1 MAGTTSGT
9 LSGETHNGITD
20 GFTAKIDAS
29 TGALAWQEQL
39 SGTSGYNES
48 TAIAFTQTGS
58 SVLDKLG
65 LPTGTVNNT
74 EIRDLETQTSLRA
87 GDHFYISVNE
97 GRKIKI
103 DIRAGDTFQRLVTRI
118 NTLSTRNLKAS
129 VTYGEN
135 GPALKLEARNG
146 ASIEFIGGADGRD
159 ALAKLGFEERSIL
172 SPELLFDLNNDGGE
186 IDPNDLG
193 GVFALGLNNGFSF
206 SNKTEAEYIFNQL
219 EDAIKVIQSAHR
231 SLTFDPIR
239 AQILRDSKNNIG
251 PAPAFLQ
258 DRLARYQDGL
268 QRVLAVT
275 GGTII

>member
-1 MAGTTSGT
+1 MASDIYISGSTLNGSLNGGSVTNSYSGGKDGFVTKLTDNGSGFSADWTAFLGTGSTDSISGITVQNGSVYVAGTTSGT

-20 GFTAKIDAS
+20 SFTAKIDAS
-29 TGALAWQEQL
+29 TGALDWQEQL

-135 GPALKLEARNG
+135 GPALKLEARKRRIN
-146 ASIEFIGGADGRD
+146 
-159 ALAKLGFEERSIL
+159 
-172 SPELLFDLNNDGGE
+172 
-186 IDPNDLG
+186 
-193 GVFALGLNNGFSF
+193 
-206 SNKTEAEYIFNQL
+206 
-219 EDAIKVIQSAHR
+219 
-231 SLTFDPIR
+231 
-239 AQILRDSKNNIG
+239 
-251 PAPAFLQ
+251 
-258 DRLARYQDGL
+258 
-268 QRVLAVT
+268 
-275 GGTII
+275 